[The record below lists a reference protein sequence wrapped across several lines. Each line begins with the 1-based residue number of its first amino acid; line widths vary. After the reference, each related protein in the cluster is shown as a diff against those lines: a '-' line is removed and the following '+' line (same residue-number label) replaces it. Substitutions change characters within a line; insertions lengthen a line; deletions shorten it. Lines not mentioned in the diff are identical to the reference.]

1 MANVRYRPNAPSAAQ
16 ISTVTP
22 GGTIESGDIFT
33 VTLENPQGDSSTITF
48 TATATTVAN
57 VVAGLVAAAAAAKT
71 AGQDPWDE
79 VTAADV
85 STTHMSLTATVAGV
99 PFYVTVATTEAGG
112 GAADDQTIATAITTA
127 CSGVGILS
135 LATNWEDAAVP
146 VAGSVVV
153 FPAGTTG
160 TLYGHDM
167 TVGGTVAFAGFIIEA
182 GVTATIGTKDRPL
195 HIDLLYSASYYS
207 ADLRSWGA
215 GTYLEI
221 DNYKTVD
228 ITGSGGV
235 AGAGI
240 PGLNITGVLDAT
252 ATGTI
257 NVNGGSSASVGLAA
271 LNGQTLEVNTV
282 KVTAGTV
289 TIGAAVTDK
298 GGSAAFAFTKSGG
311 TTYNYSPL
319 LSMTSTGGTLYQE
332 AGGVTT
338 TFSENGGTTWYN
350 SDGTLAA
357 ATPVVAKG
365 GTLRFDGNTKGRAVT
380 NTILLQAGATMRDP
394 GATVTT
400 LAFTL
405 DQCGFEDVTLAVG
418 KNWKYTRT
426 AV

>member
-1 MANVRYRPNAPSAAQ
+1 MANVRYIPNAPSAAQ
-16 ISTVTP
+16 VNTVTP
-22 GGTIESGDIFT
+22 ANVGIGDIFT
-33 VTLENPQGDSSTITF
+33 VTLENAQGDSSSLTF
-48 TATATTVAN
+48 IATAATATVAN
-57 VVAGLVAAAAAAKT
+57 VVAGLAALAASAKT
-71 AGQDPWDE
+71 NGQDPWDE
-79 VTAADV
+79 VTVADV
-85 STTHMSLTATVAGV
+85 ATTHLSFTATTAGV
-99 PFYVTVATTEAGG
+99 PFYIT
-112 GAADDQTIATAITTA
+112 ATATDGDANDTQTLTDANTTA

-146 VAGSVVV
+146 VAGDVVV

-167 TVGGTVAFAGFIIEA
+167 TASGTVAFAGFIIEA

-195 HIDLLYSASYYS
+195 HIDLLYSAAYYS

-221 DNYKTVD
+221 DNYKSVD

-271 LNGQTLEVNTV
+271 LNGQTLEANTV

-289 TIGAAVTDK
+289 TIGAGVTDK
-298 GGSAAFAFTKSGG
+298 DGSTAFAFTKSGG

-319 LSMTSTGGTLYQE
+319 MSMTSTGGTLYQE

-380 NTILLQAGATMRDP
+380 KTILLQAGATMRDP

-418 KNWKYTRT
+418 KNWEYTRT